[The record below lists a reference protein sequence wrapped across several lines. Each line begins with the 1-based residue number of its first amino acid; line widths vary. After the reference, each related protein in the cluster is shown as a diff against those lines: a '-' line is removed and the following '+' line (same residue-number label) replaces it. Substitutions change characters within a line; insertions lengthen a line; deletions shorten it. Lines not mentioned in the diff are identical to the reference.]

1 MNKVKIIY
9 CVNCG
14 WLPRATWMAQELL
27 NTFSQVVNELTLV
40 PSSGGIF
47 EIYANNKLVW
57 SRKNMEGSPEI
68 KKLKQLLRDEIAPE
82 MDLGHTD
89 SL

>member
-9 CVNCG
+9 CVKCG

-27 NTFSQVVNELTLV
+27 NTFSCVNIELTLV
-40 PSSGGIF
+40 PSSGGVF
-47 EIYANNKLVW
+47 EIYANGKLIW
-57 SRKNMEGSPEI
+57 SRKDMEGFPEI
-68 KKLKQLLRDEIAPE
+68 KKLKQLVRDEIAPE

-89 SL
+89 N